1 MTDWAERNRHHL
13 EQQLRRVRQRLE
25 PERTLSLTAPLA
37 RFHLHLSTALNTL
50 QTRLYGAPALERLR
64 LIWGLTPFEI
74 DVLILC
80 TGMEL
85 EATWA
90 PRCAQAQGDPQR
102 NYPTPALALKCLA
115 HPHWSAFTP
124 AAPLRYWQLIQVGNG
139 STLSTSPLRLDE
151 QILHYLLGLN
161 VLDTALMHLVHPVRG
176 AQALAPSHQQL
187 AEQLHHLWQTR
198 PRQSLV
204 ICGADQATRRDVV
217 HDACQKQGYDLWQAP
232 SGALTTPPKEMAPV
246 LHRWQRQ
253 AQLTQAVLLIEGDTL
268 AEREQIL
275 VQYLEYN
282 STPIILST
290 PDRPAWPGNTLPIL
304 EAQALTLAE
313 QRQLWQ
319 GSWGERLPARA
330 IDSLVWQFQLNRS
343 QILTITQTV
352 QAEKNLTPALLPQK
366 LWSACRVQSRTTLS
380 DLAQRLDTQAGWDDL
395 VLPEAQLHI
404 LKELLAQ
411 VRQRATVYET
421 WGMGGKTGR
430 GLGLSVLFAG
440 PSGTGKTLAADVLAH
455 GLGLDLYR
463 IDLSA
468 VVSKYIGE
476 TEKNLRRVFDSAETS
491 GAVLLFDEADALF
504 GKRSEVKD
512 SHDRYANIEVGYLLQ
527 RMEAYRGLAILTTN
541 LKDALDAAFLR
552 RIRYIVRFPFP
563 DAAQRAEIWRRSFP
577 AQTPTQGLD
586 YLKLAQLGVAGGN
599 IRNIALNAAFL
610 AADAQEPVQ
619 MRHILLAARS
629 EYIKLEKPLTD
640 AEVRGWVGLN
650 PT

>member
-1 MTDWAERNRHHL
+1 MTDWATTNRQHL
-13 EQQLRRVRQRLE
+13 EFHLQRVRQRLGRE
-25 PERTLSLTAPLA
+25 QAAPCPAPLA
-37 RFHLHLSTALNTL
+37 QLQLHLTAARHVL
-50 QTRLYGAPALERLR
+50 QTGLYGAPALERLA
-64 LIWGLTPFEI
+64 LIFGLTPFER
-74 DVLILC
+74 DVLVLC
-80 TGMEL
+80 AGMEL

-90 PRCAQAQGDPQR
+90 PLCAQAQGDPQR
-102 NYPTPALALKCLA
+102 NYPTPALALQCLS

-124 AAPLRYWQLIQVGNG
+124 TAPLRYWQLIQVGNG

-151 QILHYLLGLN
+151 PILHYLLGLN
-161 VLDTALMHLVHPVRG
+161 VLDTAWMHLAQPVTSTP
-176 AQALAPSHQQL
+176 ALVSTHQDLAHQL
-187 AEQLHHLWQTR
+187 QQLWQTH

-204 ICGADQATRRDVV
+204 ICGADPATRRQLV
-217 HDACQKQGYDLWQAP
+217 HSACHHQGYTLWQTPAAVLAAP
-232 SGALTTPPKEMAPV
+232 PPEIAS
-246 LHRWQRQ
+246 LLRRWQRQ
-253 AQLTQAVLLIEGDTL
+253 AQLTLAVLLIEADTL
-268 AEREQIL
+268 GEREQIL
-275 VQYLEYN
+275 AQYMDKS

-290 PDRPAWPGNTLPIL
+290 PDRPPWPGNSLLIF
-304 EAQALTLAE
+304 EAQPLTLSE
-313 QRQLWQ
+313 QRQIWQ
-319 GSWGERLPARA
+319 ACWPGQLPPPT
-330 IDSLVWQFQLNRS
+330 IDALVWQFQLNRDQIITIS
-343 QILTITQTV
+343 QRV
-352 QAEKNLTPALLPQK
+352 RAEKPIPPAALAEK
-366 LWSACRVQSRTTLS
+366 LWSACRRQSRTTLS

-395 VLPEAQLHI
+395 VLPEAQMHI

-440 PSGTGKTLAADVLAH
+440 PSGTGKTLAAEVLAH

-563 DAAQRAEIWRRSFP
+563 DANQRAEIWRRSFP
-577 AQTPTQGLD
+577 ASTPTQGLD

-610 AADAQEPVQ
+610 AADEGEPVQ

-640 AEVRGWVGLN
+640 AEVRGWV
-650 PT
+650 